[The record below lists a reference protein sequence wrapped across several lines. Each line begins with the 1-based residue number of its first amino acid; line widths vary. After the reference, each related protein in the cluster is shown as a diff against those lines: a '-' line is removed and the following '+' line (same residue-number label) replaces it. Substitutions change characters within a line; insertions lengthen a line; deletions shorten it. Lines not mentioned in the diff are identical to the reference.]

1 MKTRSFLPVLLIL
14 FSCTGLLHSQTG
26 IFTDD
31 SEVGIEEHLDEIIPG
46 DIMLVDESGR
56 TVALEQMIDK
66 PTIVNLVYYRC
77 PGICSPIMEA
87 IADVIDKMDLT
98 LGEDFQVLTISF
110 DPTESLDLA
119 RRKKNNYLNLMDT
132 DTLARVHWKFFI
144 SDSASIARLTQAVGF
159 KYKRTGN
166 DFIHAGTIII
176 VSPER
181 KITRYLNGTYFLPFE
196 VKMSI
201 IEASKG
207 RSMPT
212 VNRILQYCYSYDP
225 AGQKYVMNITKVTGT
240 VIIFFGLILFL
251 YLVLKPAIRKK
262 KLKTEN

>member
-1 MKTRSFLPVLLIL
+1 MV
-14 FSCTGLLHSQTG
+14 
-26 IFTDD
+26 
-31 SEVGIEEHLDEIIPG
+31 
-46 DIMLVDESGR
+46 
-56 TVALEQMIDK
+56 DK

-110 DPTESLDLA
+110 DPTESIDLA
-119 RRKKNNYLNLMDT
+119 RRKKNNYLNLMDS
-132 DTLARVHWKFFI
+132 DSLARTHWKFFI
-144 SDSASIARLTQAVGF
+144 SDSLSVAKLTQSVGF

-166 DFIHAGTIII
+166 DFIHAGTIIVI
-176 VSPER
+176 SPDR

-207 RSMPT
+207 QSMPT

-225 AGQKYVMNITKVTGT
+225 AGRKYVMNVTKVTGS
-240 VIIFFGLILFL
+240 VIIFFGLFLFL
-251 YLVLKPAIRKK
+251 YLIIKPAIRKK
-262 KLKTEN
+262 KAKQEN